1 MKRKETR
8 SSYSKASFERERGC
22 NEESAPT
29 DALTG
34 GLRKKARAQSGY
46 SGMRVA
52 EKVRAFE
59 DLSNTVTSSHLKDA
73 FREGQYGHQKGIVAV
88 PYREPGQLQL
98 KANPSVLKTIQ
109 SPYGKSRYCYLSI
122 VLFAG
127 KETIWISGT
136 DKHVYQINFEG
147 EILDGSTFKVE
158 KEVNVLGLNL
168 EQQLFFSLSNFCS
181 GVYKCNGEN
190 RTEILNISPWNS
202 TGLCFTENGHL
213 LVSMRSGDGARVVRY
228 VETSENNLKAVQT
241 IQNDQLGKSFFST
254 GIDVLL
260 LTENGNGDICVA
272 DHAGEKVMVFNSKG
286 DLRFTYKGKV
296 TNKSEERSFRPN
308 QIATD
313 VNFQILINDFSRNV
327 HVIDQHS
334 SFICYIEHDCSGGLS
349 IDADHN
355 LLAGDYFTG
364 EIKVIKYL
372 EK

>member
-1 MKRKETR
+1 
-8 SSYSKASFERERGC
+8 
-22 NEESAPT
+22 
-29 DALTG
+29 
-34 GLRKKARAQSGY
+34 
-46 SGMRVA
+46 MRVA
-52 EKVRAFE
+52 EKVRTFE
-59 DLSNTVTSSHLKDA
+59 VLSNTVTSSHLKDA
-73 FREGQYGHQKGIVAV
+73 FGEGQYEHQKGIVAV
-88 PYREPGQLQL
+88 SYREPGQLQL
-98 KANPSVLKTIQ
+98 KANPSVLKTIP
-109 SPYGKSRYCYLSI
+109 SPYGKSKKGYLSK
-122 VLFAG
+122 VLCTG

-213 LVSMRSGDGARVVRY
+213 LVSMRSSDGARVVRY

-241 IQNDQLGKSFFST
+241 IQNDQLGKSFFSP
-254 GIDVLL
+254 GIDLL
-260 LTENGNGDICVA
+260 PLTENGNGDICVA
-272 DHAGEKVMVFNSKG
+272 DHAGEKVIVFNSKG

-313 VNFQILINDFSRNV
+313 VNFQILMNDFSRNV